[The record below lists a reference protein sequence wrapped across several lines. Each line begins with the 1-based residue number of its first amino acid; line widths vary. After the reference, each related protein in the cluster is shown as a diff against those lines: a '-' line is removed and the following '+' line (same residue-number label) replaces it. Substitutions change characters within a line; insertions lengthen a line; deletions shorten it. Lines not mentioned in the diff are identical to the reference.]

1 MGESVVNS
9 LAGKKNRVNALSR
22 NYGRNMAYANPSENG
37 YQTALPPQD
46 EMAFREWV
54 NQNKVPF
61 DPSEPVQDYDMR
73 GFWQGMQNNDE
84 HARSGMNANDGLIH
98 YSDWWK
104 TPYHGSFSRD
114 SQWATPMAP
123 SWNDRDQLV
132 MPINGAVVYDERK
145 ANRRK

>member
-1 MGESVVNS
+1 MNT

-22 NYGRNMAYANPSENG
+22 NYNRNMAYAHPSDNG

-54 NQNKVPF
+54 NQNNVPF

-73 GFWQGMQNNDE
+73 GFWQGMQNNDP

-104 TPYHGSFSRD
+104 TPYHGSFSKD

-132 MPINGAVVYDERK
+132 MPMNGAVVYDERK